1 MTFASLFDED
11 TVCSCQNV
19 TSEQNMYNIQR
30 SDQGKCR
37 TSCNGQICGVSD
49 SIYAYLN
56 EDLPVEISNC
66 EDMLMFYG
74 LKSEENITVNAL
86 NGEKQE
92 VIKNQ

>member
-1 MTFASLFDED
+1 MTFASLFDEN
-11 TVCSCQNV
+11 TVCSCQNI
-19 TSEQNMYNIQR
+19 TKGQNMYDIQR

-56 EDLPVEISNC
+56 EDLPLEMNNC
-66 EDMLMFYG
+66 EVMLMFYG

>member
-1 MTFASLFDED
+1 MTFESLFDKD

-19 TSEQNMYNIQR
+19 TSGQDMGNIQR

-37 TSCNGQICGVSD
+37 TSCNDQICGVSE

-56 EDLPVEISNC
+56 EDLPVEINNC

-74 LKSEENITVNAL
+74 LKSEENITINTR